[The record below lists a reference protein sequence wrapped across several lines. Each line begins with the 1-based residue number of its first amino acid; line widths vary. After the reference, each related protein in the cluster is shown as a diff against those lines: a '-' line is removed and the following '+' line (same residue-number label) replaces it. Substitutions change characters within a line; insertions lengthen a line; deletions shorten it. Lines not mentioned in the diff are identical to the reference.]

1 MKAKKKIEAIAITAI
16 AVLAIFALIGTASAT
31 VSNLAVSPG
40 PYGQYLYGQN
50 ITVTWN
56 SDEAHSSYIW
66 INSNGSWS
74 GNDTH
79 YNIHLYNN
87 LTDVNEPVSGPED
100 INRTLVHYTGATE
113 PYSFSYTFAN
123 WTVKDSLDK
132 WYVYINDGGN
142 DTFPYPTDTNNTKQF
157 VMTAYNVTIQ
167 TGRSAADGNST
178 LAGDNITV
186 YINTSAGT
194 QAASQRDGL
203 PFNITLD
210 ETGNNVLYPYVNTAK
225 SGNYTFTINTTTAGV
240 GALRN
245 ITLSYGSPVNFSWN
259 STQLADTAGL
269 WSGTTERLQF
279 NVSKVNLKAY
289 DVAVGSS
296 PQNITSVNITTLDGS
311 GNLIGA
317 NPAYLVNVTLT
328 NSITSAS
335 IISFNWTHPGF
346 VIPKNYTV
354 NLSFAA
360 GDGNIPITNITGWGN
375 TTTYGNYTHPLNTS
389 GPIRASSGTHT
400 ITAKVNTSGTE
411 WTDTYTIHS
420 AEQKVTLEVP
430 ADTSYQ
436 IGEYVLITGCNVTAT
451 GTTRI
456 NITGPGTTVI
466 LTNFSD
472 AGNSVTD
479 GGFTHNWSTNWTWNT
494 IQGTTWNATLNKT
507 GIYTITAGNDTSG
520 DWHDSYTITLSED
533 ITVTPNETSIGV
545 DDFVWINGTTDR
557 YNSNGTRMYFN
568 ITKGTTIVNNT
579 FAHGIDD
586 FNPATGLANF
596 SMLWSP
602 SDDVAN
608 LTIGA
613 SNTYTIKVNDSAAE
627 GTSSIT
633 VTDSIT
639 IEPATAVPGKRFTI
653 RGTSPRV
660 NGTRINITIKE
671 YSDGAWTGWSAE
683 TNATVQGGQWSN
695 SSVYATSTL
704 GVGGTHFWDEL
715 EYGMTANDSIVTASE
730 GITLGVASIT
740 LDALPDA
747 KMDDIV
753 NITGLTPLGN
763 ETVIQFNITTTDG
776 SVINNSALGL
786 LNATVRADGTFN
798 TSWKVNESLT
808 TINGNFT
815 APSTSY
821 TVKAFNGTTNK
832 TTTIN
837 LTEILEITTTRT
849 EIATGDEF
857 IIEGISDRINNTQ
870 LVINITRGLFTNGT
884 TATVWNGAFN
894 KTLYAKMGFSSD
906 TGANL
911 PTGSYTI
918 KVNDT
923 TTSTTD
929 TMTMVVSAAWI
940 TMTAPAAGASFPV
953 NDSIAIVGTTN
964 RGNGTII
971 DVQIT
976 KIAGEAFNN
985 NTLTAIVDSDGN
997 YNTTWDTSTDTQ
1009 LQALT
1014 DPSGDYLV
1022 FTYNGSAFSNA
1033 NTITLTVEGPY
1044 VTGDVDGDGSVTPAD
1059 ALAVLRIYA
1068 GIDTEADY
1076 AGASADVDDDGSIS
1090 PADALEILRIYA
1102 GV

>member
-1 MKAKKKIEAIAITAI
+1 MKTKIKKIEAIAITAI
-16 AVLAIFALIGTASAT
+16 AVLAIFALIGTASAQSYNIT
-31 VSNLAVSPG
+31 DFTISPG
-40 PYGQYLYGQN
+40 THFYGEN
-50 ITVTWN
+50 ITVSWKYPLPY
-56 SDEAHSSYIW
+56 AMHIW
-66 INSNGSWS
+66 INENASWV
-74 GNDTH
+74 GNDSH
-79 YNIHLYNN
+79 SN
-87 LTDVNEPVSGPED
+87 LKMHNDFPGSTVGYINATPVTS
-100 INRTLVHYTGATE
+100 TGSA
-113 PYSFSYTFAN
+113 PIYSFTYTFAN
-123 WTVKDSLDK
+123 RTVNESVNVWSVK
-132 WYVYINDGGN
+132 IND
-142 DTFPYPTDTNNTKQF
+142 TDSIVSTTLKDEILLMN
-157 VMTAYNVTIQ
+157 AYNVTIPD
-167 TGRSAADGNST
+167 GRSAADGNST

-186 YINTSAGT
+186 YINTSGLQSGST
-194 QAASQRDGL
+194 REGL
-203 PFNITLD
+203 PFSITLPD
-210 ETGNNVLYPYVNTAK
+210 GENLMPYPYVNPTD
-225 SGNYTFTINTTTAGV
+225 SGNYSFTINTTKAGV

-245 ITLSYGSPVNFSWN
+245 ITLSYGTNFSWN

-279 NVSKVNLKAY
+279 NVSQLNLKAY
-289 DVAVGSS
+289 DVAVGTPSGS
-296 PQNITSVNITTLDGS
+296 ALDYSCNITSVNITTLDGS
-311 GNLIGA
+311 GNLIMA
-317 NPAYLVNVTLT
+317 KPAYSVNVTLT
-328 NSITSAS
+328 NSIT
-335 IISFNWTHPGF
+335 IPTISFNYTHPGF
-346 VIPKNYTV
+346 INNYTV
-354 NLSFAA
+354 NLTFAA
-360 GDGNIPITNITGWGN
+360 GNSSVDVWWNATSSTWND
-375 TTTYGNYTHPLNTS
+375 TTPCIYGGYRHPLNTS
-389 GPIRASSGTHT
+389 GTIGSGGPGT

-411 WTDTYTIHS
+411 WTDQYEIHS

-451 GTTRI
+451 DTTRI

-472 AGNSVTD
+472 ATNSGTD

-494 IQGTTWNATLNKT
+494 IQGITWNATFNKT

-520 DWHDSYTITLSED
+520 DWHDSYTITLNED
-533 ITVTPNETSIGV
+533 ITVAPNETSIGV
-545 DDFVWINGTTDR
+545 DDFIWINGTTDR
-557 YNSNGTRMYFN
+557 HNSNGTRMYFN

-579 FAHGIDD
+579 ATHVIDD

-602 SDDVAN
+602 SNDEAN

-613 SNTYTIKVNDSAAE
+613 SNTYTIKVNDSATD

-639 IEPATAVPGKRFTI
+639 IDPATAVPGERFTI
-653 RGTSPRV
+653 RGTSPRA
-660 NGTRINITIKE
+660 NDTRINITIYE
-671 YSDGAWTGWSAE
+671 YVDGVLGSWSMM

-704 GVGGTHFWDEL
+704 GPVGTDFLDM
-715 EYGMTANDSIVTASE
+715 YDYKMIANDSIVTASE
-730 GITLGVASIT
+730 WITLVTGDIT

-753 NITGLTPLGN
+753 NITGSTPLGN

-776 SVINNSALGL
+776 NVINNSGL

-798 TSWKVNESLT
+798 TSWWVNQSFGN
-808 TINGNFT
+808 INGNFT
-815 APSTSY
+815 APSTMY
-821 TVKAFNGTTNK
+821 NVRAFNGTTNT

-857 IIEGISDRINNTQ
+857 VIEGISDRINNTQ
-870 LVINITRGLFTNGT
+870 LVINISRGLFTNGT
-884 TATVWNGAFN
+884 TATVWNGTFN
-894 KTLYAKMGFSSD
+894 KTLYAKIGFSSD
-906 TGANL
+906 TGSNL
-911 PTGSYTI
+911 ATGDYTI

-923 TTSTTD
+923 ATSTTD
-929 TMTMVVSAAWI
+929 TMTMEVTAAWI
-940 TMTAPAAGASFPV
+940 AMAAPADAASFTV
-953 NDSIAIVGTTN
+953 NDSIDIVGTTN
-964 RGNGTII
+964 RGNRTII
-971 DVQIT
+971 GVQIT

-1033 NTITLTVEGPY
+1033 NTITLEVGVVVY
-1044 VTGDVDGDGSVTPAD
+1044 ATGDVNGDGSVTPTD
-1059 ALAVLRIYA
+1059 ALAVLRIYS
-1068 GIDTEADY
+1068 GVDTEADY
-1076 AGASADVDDDGSIS
+1076 TGASADVDDNGDILPS
-1090 PADALEILRIYA
+1090 DALAILRIYA
-1102 GV
+1102 GVV